1 MKIVN
6 EPFSSFN
13 RTSISSKKSKLVL
26 GVALTLLAASMEALA
41 DVIPKP
47 LMADTQI
54 SPASPLLIVFLIY
67 IVNGAIF
74 TPLTTKSP
82 ALSKFSIKP
91 LYMLTALGVVE
102 VLSTIFFL
110 YGLKETSAI
119 NASILGN
126 SEIVFG
132 VIIAMIVLGERIKR
146 KEILP
151 FMLIGFGAIMIPLGT
166 DISEGGFTTNFV
178 MGDIM
183 ILISGLFLGIV
194 MTMYKR
200 MGDQFDSKRIIQY
213 TSFVGAAVAL
223 GGIFVMGVPFELD
236 PDHLPT
242 ILITGII
249 GVGMP
254 VFFVLIA
261 LRYIGAVRTIL
272 VFSTTTVFGVLFSS
286 LLLGEIITMTNVAA
300 VGIVIAGTYLLRKR
314 LAND

>member
-6 EPFSSFN
+6 DFSTFRRS
-13 RTSISSKKSKLVL
+13 SLSSKKSKIVL
-26 GVALTLLAASMEALA
+26 GIALTLAAASMEGLA

-54 SPASPLLIVFLIY
+54 LPTSPLLIVFLIY

-74 TPLTTKSP
+74 TPLTAKSKP
-82 ALSKFSIKP
+82 LSKFSIKP
-91 LYMLTALGVVE
+91 LYALTALGIVE
-102 VLSTIFFL
+102 VFCTIFFL
-110 YGLKETSAI
+110 YGLKDTSAI

-151 FMLIGFGAIMIPLGT
+151 FLLIGVGAILIPLGT
-166 DISEGGFTTNFV
+166 DISDGGFMTNFV
-178 MGDIM
+178 IGDLM

-200 MGDQFDSKRIIQY
+200 MGDKFDSKRIIQY

-223 GGIFVMGVPFELD
+223 GGILVMGIPFQLN
-236 PDHLPT
+236 PNHLPT
-242 ILITGII
+242 ILVTGVI
-249 GVGMP
+249 GIGMP
-254 VFFVLIA
+254 VFFILIA

-272 VFSTTTVFGVLFSS
+272 VFSTTTVFGVMFAN
-286 LLLGEIITMTNVAA
+286 LLLGEIISMANIGAIGV
-300 VGIVIAGTYLLRKR
+300 VLVGTYLLRKK
-314 LAND
+314 LAKD

>member
-6 EPFSSFN
+6 DFSTFRHS
-13 RTSISSKKSKLVL
+13 SLSSKKSKIVL
-26 GVALTLLAASMEALA
+26 GIALTLAAASMEALA

-54 SPASPLLIVFLIY
+54 LPASPLLIVFLIY

-74 TPLTTKSP
+74 TPFTVKSKP
-82 ALSKFSIKP
+82 LSKFSIKP
-91 LYMLTALGVVE
+91 LYALTALGIVE

-110 YGLKETSAI
+110 YGLKDTSAI

-151 FMLIGFGAIMIPLGT
+151 FMLIGFGAILIPLGT
-166 DISEGGFTTNFV
+166 DISEGGFMTNFV
-178 MGDIM
+178 VGDLM

-194 MTMYKR
+194 MSMYKR
-200 MGDQFDSKRIIQY
+200 MGDKFDSRRIIQY

-223 GGIFVMGVPFELD
+223 GGILVMGIPFELD
-236 PDHLPT
+236 PNHLPT
-242 ILITGII
+242 ILVTGVI

-254 VFFVLIA
+254 VFFILIA

-272 VFSTTTVFGVLFSS
+272 VFSTTTVFGVMFSNV
-286 LLLGEIITMTNVAA
+286 LLGEIISMANVGSI
-300 VGIVIAGTYLLRKR
+300 GIVIVGIYLLRNR
-314 LAND
+314 LARD

>member
-6 EPFSSFN
+6 DFSTFS
-13 RTSISSKKSKLVL
+13 RSSLSTKKGKIAL
-26 GVALTLLAASMEALA
+26 GIALALAAASMEALA

-54 SPASPLLIVFLIY
+54 LPASPLLIVFLIY

-74 TPLTTKSP
+74 TPLTVKSP

-91 LYMLTALGVVE
+91 LYALTALGIVE

-110 YGLKETSAI
+110 YGLKDTSAI
-119 NASILGN
+119 NAAILGN

-151 FMLIGFGAIMIPLGT
+151 FMLIGIGAILLPLGT
-166 DISEGGFTTNFV
+166 DISEGGFMTNFV
-178 MGDIM
+178 VGDLM

-200 MGDQFDSKRIIQY
+200 MGDTFDSKRIIQY

-223 GGIFVMGVPFELD
+223 GGILIMGIPFELD
-236 PDHLPT
+236 PNHLPT

-249 GVGMP
+249 GIGMP
-254 VFFVLIA
+254 VFFILIA

-272 VFSTTTVFGVLFSS
+272 VFSTTTVFGVMFSN
-286 LLLGEIITMTNVAA
+286 LLLGEIITMVNVGSIG
-300 VGIVIAGTYLLRKR
+300 VVIVGTYLLRKR
-314 LAND
+314 LARD

>member
-6 EPFSSFN
+6 NFSAFRHS
-13 RTSISSKKSKLVL
+13 SLSSKKNKIVL
-26 GVALTLLAASMEALA
+26 GVVLTLAAASMEALA

-54 SPASPLLIVFLIY
+54 LPASPLLIVFLIY

-74 TPLTTKSP
+74 TPFTIKSKP
-82 ALSKFSIKP
+82 LSKFSIKP
-91 LYMLTALGVVE
+91 LYALTALGIVE

-110 YGLKETSAI
+110 YGLKDTSAI

-151 FMLIGFGAIMIPLGT
+151 FMLIGFGAILIPLGT
-166 DISEGGFTTNFV
+166 DISDGGFMTNFV
-178 MGDIM
+178 VGDLM

-200 MGDQFDSKRIIQY
+200 MGDKFDSRRIIQY

-223 GGIFVMGVPFELD
+223 GCILVMGIPFELD
-236 PDHLPT
+236 PTHLPT
-242 ILITGII
+242 ILITGVI
-249 GVGMP
+249 GIGMP
-254 VFFVLIA
+254 VFFILIA

-272 VFSTTTVFGVLFSS
+272 VFSTTTIFGVMFAN
-286 LLLGEIITMTNVAA
+286 LLLGETISMANVGAM
-300 VGIVIAGTYLLRKR
+300 GIVIVGTYLLRNR
-314 LAND
+314 LARD

>member
-6 EPFSSFN
+6 NFSAFRHS
-13 RTSISSKKSKLVL
+13 SLSSKKNKIVL
-26 GVALTLLAASMEALA
+26 GVVLTLAAASMEALA

-54 SPASPLLIVFLIY
+54 LPASPLLIVFLIY

-74 TPLTTKSP
+74 TPFTIKSKP
-82 ALSKFSIKP
+82 LSKFSIKP
-91 LYMLTALGVVE
+91 LYALTALGIVE

-110 YGLKETSAI
+110 YGLKDTSAI

-151 FMLIGFGAIMIPLGT
+151 FMLIGFGAILIPFGT
-166 DISEGGFTTNFV
+166 DISDGGFMTNFV
-178 MGDIM
+178 VGDLM

-200 MGDQFDSKRIIQY
+200 MGDKFDSRRIIQY

-223 GGIFVMGVPFELD
+223 GCILVMGIPFELD
-236 PDHLPT
+236 PTHLPT
-242 ILITGII
+242 ILITGVI
-249 GVGMP
+249 GIGMP
-254 VFFVLIA
+254 VFFILIA

-272 VFSTTTVFGVLFSS
+272 VFSTTTIFGVMFAN
-286 LLLGEIITMTNVAA
+286 LLLGETISMANVGAM
-300 VGIVIAGTYLLRKR
+300 GIVIVGTYLLRNR
-314 LAND
+314 LARD

>member
-6 EPFSSFN
+6 DFSTFRHSSL
-13 RTSISSKKSKLVL
+13 TSKKSKIAL
-26 GVALTLLAASMEALA
+26 GIALTLAAASMEALA

-54 SPASPLLIVFLIY
+54 LPTSPLLIVFLIY

-74 TPLTTKSP
+74 TPLTVKSKP
-82 ALSKFSIKP
+82 LSKFSIKP
-91 LYMLTALGVVE
+91 LYALTALGIVE

-110 YGLKETSAI
+110 YGLKDTSAI
-119 NASILGN
+119 NATILGN

-151 FMLIGFGAIMIPLGT
+151 FMLIGFGAILIPLGT
-166 DISEGGFTTNFV
+166 DISEGGFMTNFV
-178 MGDIM
+178 IGDLM
-183 ILISGLFLGIV
+183 ILVSGLFLGIV

-200 MGDQFDSKRIIQY
+200 MGDKFDSRRIIQY

-223 GGIFVMGVPFELD
+223 GGILIMGIPFELD
-236 PDHLPT
+236 PNHLPT
-242 ILITGII
+242 ILITGVI
-249 GVGMP
+249 GIGMP
-254 VFFVLIA
+254 VFFILIA

-272 VFSTTTVFGVLFSS
+272 VFSTTTVFGVMFAN
-286 LLLGEIITMTNVAA
+286 LLLGEIISMANVAA
-300 VGIVIAGTYLLRKR
+300 IGIVIVGTYLLRKR
-314 LAND
+314 LARD

>member
-6 EPFSSFN
+6 NFSAFRHS
-13 RTSISSKKSKLVL
+13 SLSSKKNKIVL
-26 GVALTLLAASMEALA
+26 GIVLTLAAASMEALA

-54 SPASPLLIVFLIY
+54 LPASPLLIVFLIY

-74 TPLTTKSP
+74 TPFTIKSKP
-82 ALSKFSIKP
+82 LSKFSIKP
-91 LYMLTALGVVE
+91 LYALTALGIVE

-110 YGLKETSAI
+110 YGLKDTSAI

-151 FMLIGFGAIMIPLGT
+151 FMLIGFGAILIPFGT
-166 DISEGGFTTNFV
+166 DISDGGFMTNFV
-178 MGDIM
+178 VGDLM

-200 MGDQFDSKRIIQY
+200 MGDKFDSRRIIQY

-223 GGIFVMGVPFELD
+223 GCILVMGIPFELD
-236 PDHLPT
+236 PTHLPT
-242 ILITGII
+242 ILITGVI
-249 GVGMP
+249 GIGMP
-254 VFFVLIA
+254 VFFILIA

-272 VFSTTTVFGVLFSS
+272 VFSTTTIFGVMFAN
-286 LLLGEIITMTNVAA
+286 LLLGETISMANVGAM
-300 VGIVIAGTYLLRKR
+300 GIVIVGTYLLRNR
-314 LAND
+314 LARD

>member
-6 EPFSSFN
+6 DSFYGFN
-13 RTSISSKKSKLVL
+13 RQSLQSKKGKIAL
-26 GVALTLLAASMEALA
+26 GVVFTLLAAAMEALA

-54 SPASPLLIVFLIY
+54 SPASPLLIVFIIY

-74 TPLTTKSP
+74 TPFTTKSKP
-82 ALSKFSIKP
+82 LSQFPIKP
-91 LYMLTALGVVE
+91 LYALTALGVVE

-110 YGLKETSAI
+110 YGLKDTTAV

-132 VIIAMIVLGERIKR
+132 IIIAMIVLGERIKR
-146 KEILP
+146 KEVLP
-151 FMLIGFGAIMIPLGT
+151 FLLIGIGAILIPIGS
-166 DISEGGFTTNFV
+166 DVSQYGFMTNFV
-178 MGDIM
+178 VGDAL
-183 ILISGLFLGIV
+183 ILVSGLFLGIV

-200 MGDQFDSKRIIQY
+200 MGDEFDSKRIIQY
-213 TSFVGAAVAL
+213 TSFIGAAVAMT
-223 GGIFVMGVPFELD
+223 GILVMGMPFELD
-236 PDHLPT
+236 PAHLPV
-242 ILITGII
+242 ILIAGVI

-272 VFSTTTVFGVLFSS
+272 VFSTTTVFGVLFSNI
-286 LLLGEIITMTNVAA
+286 LLGEEISFANVGAIA
-300 VGIVIAGTYLLRKR
+300 MVIAGTYILRER
-314 LAND
+314 LARD

>member
-6 EPFSSFN
+6 DFSTFS
-13 RTSISSKKSKLVL
+13 RSSLSTKKGKIAI
-26 GVALTLLAASMEALA
+26 GIALTLAAASMEALA

-54 SPASPLLIVFLIY
+54 LPASPLLIVFLIY

-74 TPLTTKSP
+74 TPFTVKSRP
-82 ALSKFSIKP
+82 LSKFSIKP
-91 LYMLTALGVVE
+91 LYALTALGIVE

-110 YGLKETSAI
+110 YGLKDTSAI
-119 NASILGN
+119 NAAILGN
-126 SEIVFG
+126 SEILFG

-151 FMLIGFGAIMIPLGT
+151 FMLIGIGAILIPLGT
-166 DISEGGFTTNFV
+166 DISEDGFMTNFV
-178 MGDIM
+178 VGDLM

-200 MGDQFDSKRIIQY
+200 MGDKFDSKRIIQY

-223 GGIFVMGVPFELD
+223 GGILVMGIPFELD
-236 PDHLPT
+236 PNHLPT
-242 ILITGII
+242 ILVTGII
-249 GVGMP
+249 GIGMP
-254 VFFVLIA
+254 VFFILIA

-272 VFSTTTVFGVLFSS
+272 VFSTTTVFGVMFSN
-286 LLLGEIITMTNVAA
+286 LLLGEIISMTNVGSIG
-300 VGIVIAGTYLLRKR
+300 VVIVGTYLLRKR
-314 LAND
+314 LARD

>member
-1 MKIVN
+1 MKIIN
-6 EPFSSFN
+6 DFSAFRLS
-13 RTSISSKKSKLVL
+13 SVSSKKSKIVL
-26 GVALTLLAASMEALA
+26 GIALTLAAASMEALA

-47 LMADTQI
+47 LMADSQI
-54 SPASPLLIVFLIY
+54 LPASPLLIVFLIY

-74 TPLTTKSP
+74 TPFTVKSP

-91 LYMLTALGVVE
+91 LYALTALGIVE

-110 YGLKETSAI
+110 YGLKDTSAI

-151 FMLIGFGAIMIPLGT
+151 FMLIGFGAILIPLST

-178 MGDIM
+178 VGDLM
-183 ILISGLFLGIV
+183 ILVSGLFLGIV
-194 MTMYKR
+194 MSMYKR
-200 MGDQFDSKRIIQY
+200 MGDKFDSRRIIQY

-223 GGIFVMGVPFELD
+223 GGILVMGIPFELD
-236 PDHLPT
+236 PNHLPT
-242 ILITGII
+242 ILVTGVI

-254 VFFVLIA
+254 VFFILIA

-272 VFSTTTVFGVLFSS
+272 VFSTTTVFGVMFSN
-286 LLLGEIITMTNVAA
+286 LLLGEIITMVNVGSM
-300 VGIVIAGTYLLRKR
+300 VIVIVGTYLLRNR
-314 LAND
+314 LARD

>member
-6 EPFSSFN
+6 ESFSGFN
-13 RTSISSKKSKLVL
+13 RASLSSRTSKIVL
-26 GVALTLLAASMEALA
+26 GILLTLLAASMEALA

-74 TPLTTKSP
+74 TPFTTKSP

-110 YGLKETSAI
+110 YGLKDTSAI

-146 KEILP
+146 KEVLP
-151 FMLIGFGAIMIPLGT
+151 FMLIGIGAIMIPLAT

-178 MGDIM
+178 VGDIM
-183 ILISGLFLGIV
+183 ILVSGLFLGIV

-213 TSFVGAAVAL
+213 TSFVGAAIAL
-223 GGIFVMGVPFELD
+223 GGILVMGIPFELD

-242 ILITGII
+242 ILITGVI

-272 VFSTTTVFGVLFSS
+272 VFSTTTVFGVVFSS
-286 LLLGEIITMTNVAA
+286 LLLGEIISMANVGA

-314 LAND
+314 LASD

>member
-6 EPFSSFN
+6 DFSTF
-13 RTSISSKKSKLVL
+13 RRSSLSTKKGKIAL
-26 GVALTLLAASMEALA
+26 GIALTLAAASMEALA

-54 SPASPLLIVFLIY
+54 LPASPLLIVFLIY

-74 TPLTTKSP
+74 TPFTVKSRP
-82 ALSKFSIKP
+82 LSKFSIKP
-91 LYMLTALGVVE
+91 LYALTALGIVE

-110 YGLKETSAI
+110 YGLKDTSAI
-119 NASILGN
+119 NAAILGN
-126 SEIVFG
+126 SEILFG

-146 KEILP
+146 KEIFP
-151 FMLIGFGAIMIPLGT
+151 FMLIGIGAILIPLGT
-166 DISEGGFTTNFV
+166 DISEGGFMTNFV
-178 MGDIM
+178 VGDLM

-200 MGDQFDSKRIIQY
+200 MGDKFDSKRIIQY

-223 GGIFVMGVPFELD
+223 GGILVMGIPFELD
-236 PDHLPT
+236 PNHLPT

-249 GVGMP
+249 GIGMP
-254 VFFVLIA
+254 VFFILIA

-272 VFSTTTVFGVLFSS
+272 VFSTTTVFGVMFSN
-286 LLLGEIITMTNVAA
+286 LLLGEIISMTNVGSIG
-300 VGIVIAGTYLLRKR
+300 VVIVGTYLLRKR
-314 LAND
+314 LARD

>member
-6 EPFSSFN
+6 DFSTFS
-13 RTSISSKKSKLVL
+13 RSSLSTKKGKIAL
-26 GVALTLLAASMEALA
+26 GIALTLAAASMEALA

-54 SPASPLLIVFLIY
+54 LPASPLLIVFLIY

-74 TPLTTKSP
+74 TPFTVKSRP
-82 ALSKFSIKP
+82 LSKFSIKP
-91 LYMLTALGVVE
+91 LYALTALGIVE

-110 YGLKETSAI
+110 YGLKDTSAI
-119 NASILGN
+119 NAAILGN
-126 SEIVFG
+126 SEILFG

-151 FMLIGFGAIMIPLGT
+151 FMLIGIGAILLPLGT
-166 DISEGGFTTNFV
+166 DISEGGFMTNFV
-178 MGDIM
+178 VGDLM

-200 MGDQFDSKRIIQY
+200 MGDKFDSKRIIQY

-223 GGIFVMGVPFELD
+223 GGILVMGIPFELD
-236 PDHLPT
+236 PNHLPT

-249 GVGMP
+249 GIGMP
-254 VFFVLIA
+254 VFFILIA

-272 VFSTTTVFGVLFSS
+272 VFSTTTVFGVMFSN
-286 LLLGEIITMTNVAA
+286 LLLGEIISMTNVGSIG
-300 VGIVIAGTYLLRKR
+300 VVIVGTYLLRKR
-314 LAND
+314 LARD

>member
-6 EPFSSFN
+6 DFSTF
-13 RTSISSKKSKLVL
+13 RRSSLSTKKGKIAI
-26 GVALTLLAASMEALA
+26 GIALTLAAASMEALA

-54 SPASPLLIVFLIY
+54 LPASPLLIVFLIY

-74 TPLTTKSP
+74 TPFTVKSRP
-82 ALSKFSIKP
+82 LSKYSIKP
-91 LYMLTALGVVE
+91 LYALTALGIVE

-110 YGLKETSAI
+110 YGLKDTSAI
-119 NASILGN
+119 NATILGN

-151 FMLIGFGAIMIPLGT
+151 FMLIGIGAILLPLGT
-166 DISEGGFTTNFV
+166 DISEGGFMTNFV
-178 MGDIM
+178 VGDLM

-200 MGDQFDSKRIIQY
+200 MGDTFDSKRIIQY

-223 GGIFVMGVPFELD
+223 GGILVMGIPFELD
-236 PDHLPT
+236 PNHLPT

-249 GVGMP
+249 GIGMP
-254 VFFVLIA
+254 VFFILIA

-272 VFSTTTVFGVLFSS
+272 VFSTTTVFGVMFSN
-286 LLLGEIITMTNVAA
+286 LLLGEIISMTNVGSIG
-300 VGIVIAGTYLLRKR
+300 VVIVGTYLLRKR
-314 LAND
+314 LARD

>member
-6 EPFSSFN
+6 NFSAFRHS
-13 RTSISSKKSKLVL
+13 SLSSKKNKIVL
-26 GVALTLLAASMEALA
+26 GVVLTLAAASMEALA

-54 SPASPLLIVFLIY
+54 LPASPLLIVFLIY

-74 TPLTTKSP
+74 TPFTIKSKP
-82 ALSKFSIKP
+82 LSKFSIKP
-91 LYMLTALGVVE
+91 LYALTALGIVE

-110 YGLKETSAI
+110 YGLKDTSAI

-151 FMLIGFGAIMIPLGT
+151 FMLIGFGAILIPLGT
-166 DISEGGFTTNFV
+166 DISDGGFMTNFV
-178 MGDIM
+178 VGDLM

-200 MGDQFDSKRIIQY
+200 MGDKFDSRRIIQY

-223 GGIFVMGVPFELD
+223 GCILVMGIPFELD
-236 PDHLPT
+236 PTHLPT
-242 ILITGII
+242 ILITGVI
-249 GVGMP
+249 GIGMP
-254 VFFVLIA
+254 VFFILIA
-261 LRYIGAVRTIL
+261 LRYIGAIRTIL
-272 VFSTTTVFGVLFSS
+272 VFSTTTIFGVMFSN
-286 LLLGEIITMTNVAA
+286 LLLGETISMANVGAM
-300 VGIVIAGTYLLRKR
+300 GIVIVGTYLLRNR
-314 LAND
+314 LARD

>member
-6 EPFSSFN
+6 DFSTF
-13 RTSISSKKSKLVL
+13 RRSSLSTKKGKIAL
-26 GVALTLLAASMEALA
+26 GIALTLAAASMEALA

-54 SPASPLLIVFLIY
+54 LPASPLLIVFLIY

-74 TPLTTKSP
+74 TPFTVKSRP
-82 ALSKFSIKP
+82 LSKFSIKP
-91 LYMLTALGVVE
+91 LYALTALGIVE

-110 YGLKETSAI
+110 YGLKDTSAI
-119 NASILGN
+119 NAAILGN

-151 FMLIGFGAIMIPLGT
+151 FMLIGIGAILLPLGT
-166 DISEGGFTTNFV
+166 DISEGGFMTNFV
-178 MGDIM
+178 VGDLM

-200 MGDQFDSKRIIQY
+200 MGDKFDSKRIIQY

-223 GGIFVMGVPFELD
+223 GGILIMGIPFELD
-236 PDHLPT
+236 PNHLPT
-242 ILITGII
+242 ILVTGII
-249 GVGMP
+249 GIGMP
-254 VFFVLIA
+254 VFFILIA

-272 VFSTTTVFGVLFSS
+272 VFSTTTVFGVMFSN
-286 LLLGEIITMTNVAA
+286 LLLGEIITMVNVGSMCVVI
-300 VGIVIAGTYLLRKR
+300 VGIYLLRKR
-314 LAND
+314 LARD

>member
-1 MKIVN
+1 MKIVSD
-6 EPFSSFN
+6 FSAFRRS
-13 RTSISSKKSKLVL
+13 SLSSKKSKIVL
-26 GVALTLLAASMEALA
+26 GVVLTLAAASMEALA

-54 SPASPLLIVFLIY
+54 LPASPLLIVFIIY

-74 TPLTTKSP
+74 TPLTAKSP

-91 LYMLTALGVVE
+91 LYALTALGIVE

-110 YGLKETSAI
+110 YGLKDTSAI

-146 KEILP
+146 REILP
-151 FMLIGFGAIMIPLGT
+151 FMLIGIGAILIPFGT
-166 DISEGGFTTNFV
+166 DISEGGFMTNFV
-178 MGDIM
+178 VGDLM

-200 MGDQFDSKRIIQY
+200 MGDKFDSRRIIQY

-223 GGIFVMGVPFELD
+223 GGILIMGISFELD
-236 PDHLPT
+236 PNHLPT
-242 ILITGII
+242 ILITGVI

-254 VFFVLIA
+254 VFFILIA

-272 VFSTTTVFGVLFSS
+272 VFSTTTVFGVMFSN
-286 LLLGEIITMTNVAA
+286 LLLGETISMANVGAMGVII
-300 VGIVIAGTYLLRKR
+300 VGIYLLRNR
-314 LAND
+314 LARD